1 MALKNLGVLSPEAV
15 REFQKAKLLMIT
27 KGGEVWVEDS
37 DQGRA
42 AEIMK
47 TVKNPVDQI
56 YRFHGSLIR
65 MPKDIQL
72 EQKWY
77 GYPSNPVGRRGKIHI
92 HEMAKPT
99 NGLDSSDKAKSVSSI
114 TIRKEKITLGTG
126 VYPPSYAGIVMCDDD
141 GIPLFEVTPFNIWVL
156 FDPRGNLESAKKIYD
171 HMLMFGI
178 VLANHAD
185 EKSVGVWNNIWA
197 QQSPERE
204 KWEIRQFEEMVVG
217 SMKREMKGLEDSVK
231 GHEKRISEFQ
241 QALYKEN
248 KMMSDEAIRL
258 EGFKNS
264 MVGSMEKKAREEW
277 DKMKGLER
285 AGAVR
290 NIRVTNDRISFTTRD
305 IKWTPPKIGQ
315 TWPCTDDGSK
325 SIVINEPVRLGV
337 YEITIHLGGTFGVEI
352 TNQIKTLSYKGEH
365 WHHPHVK
372 EGNICKGNMTEA
384 LPTFAAKRDFEA
396 IMMCMLKWLENVDHK
411 DPWGRDIYYWAVDDA
426 KVRKEEIE
434 RKEREEKEK
443 AKAETAAKKV
453 ETATASPT
461 SSVPPV
467 EAGNAPGAA
476 PVPPAP
482 VAAPSAPVLDTAGA
496 AQTPVRI

>member
-15 REFQKAKLLMIT
+15 REFQKAKLLMIS

-37 DQGRA
+37 DIGRA
-42 AEIMK
+42 TEIMK

-77 GYPSNPVGRRGKIHI
+77 GFPSNPVGRRGKIHI

-99 NGLDSSDKAKSVSSI
+99 NGLDSADRAKSITSV
-114 TIRKEKITLGTG
+114 TIRKEKITLNVG
-126 VYPPSYAGIVMCDDD
+126 VFPPSYAGIVMCDDD

-185 EKSVGVWNNIWA
+185 EKSVAVWNNIWA

-204 KWEIRQFEEMVVG
+204 KWEIKQFEDMVVG
-217 SMKREMKGLEDSVK
+217 SLKREMKGIEDMVK
-231 GHEKRISEFQ
+231 SREKKIEEYR

-248 KMMSDEAIRL
+248 KAMSDESIRL
-258 EGFKNS
+258 EGFKFS

-277 DKMKGLER
+277 EKMKGLER
-285 AGAVR
+285 NGAVR
-290 NIRVTNDRISFTTRD
+290 NIRVTNDRISFTTRE
-305 IKWTPPKIGQ
+305 IKWTPPKMGQ
-315 TWPCTDDGSK
+315 TWCSTEDANK
-325 SIVINEPVRLGV
+325 SLVVNEPIRLGI
-337 YEITIHLGGTFGVEI
+337 YEITIYLGQNFAVEI
-352 TNQIKTLSYKGEH
+352 TNQTKTLSYKGEH

-372 EGNICKGNMTEA
+372 EGNICRGNMTEA

-396 IMMCMLKWLENVDHK
+396 IIMCMLKWLENVDHK
-411 DPWGRDIYYWAVDDA
+411 DAWGKDIFYWIADDQ
-426 KVRKEEIE
+426 KVRKEEAD
-434 RKEREEKEK
+434 RAKREEETK
-443 AKAETAAKKV
+443 AKEAKKA
-453 ETATASPT
+453 EAASAPAPVP
-461 SSVPPV
+461 SVPPV
-467 EAGNAPGAA
+467 EGGNAPGAA
-476 PVPPAP
+476 PVPPVA
-482 VAAPSAPVLDTAGA
+482 VAAPSESVVDTAA
-496 AQTPVRI
+496 TTQTPVRI

>member
-15 REFQKAKLLMIT
+15 REFQKAKLLMIS

-37 DQGRA
+37 DIGRA
-42 AEIMK
+42 TEIMK

-99 NGLDSSDKAKSVSSI
+99 NGLDSSDKAKTVTSV
-114 TIRKEKITLGTG
+114 TIRKEKISLGTG

-141 GIPLFEVTPFNIWVL
+141 GIPLFEVTPFNIWTL
-156 FDPRGNLESAKKIYD
+156 FDPRGNLEAAKKIYD

-185 EKSVGVWNNIWA
+185 AKSVTVWNNIWA

-204 KWEIRQFEEMVVG
+204 RWEIKQFEDMVVG
-217 SMKREMKGLEDSVK
+217 SLKREMKGIEDMVK
-231 GHEKRISEFQ
+231 SREKKIEEYR

-248 KMMSDEAIRL
+248 KAMSEESIRL
-258 EGFKNS
+258 EGFKFS
-264 MVGSMEKKAREEW
+264 IVGSMEKKAREEW
-277 DKMKGLER
+277 EKMKGLER
-285 AGAVR
+285 NGAVR
-290 NIRVTNDRISFTTRD
+290 NIRVTNDRISFTTRE
-305 IKWTPPKIGQ
+305 IKWTPPKMGQ
-315 TWPCTDDGSK
+315 TWCSTEDTNK
-325 SIVINEPVRLGV
+325 SLVVNEPVRLGT
-337 YEITIHLGGTFGVEI
+337 YEITIYLGANFAVEI
-352 TNQIKTLSYKGEH
+352 TNQTKTLSYKGEH

-396 IMMCMLKWLENVDHK
+396 IIMCMLKWLENVDYK
-411 DPWGRDIYYWAVDDA
+411 DAWGKDIFYWIADDQ
-426 KVRKEEIE
+426 KVRKEEADSA
-434 RKEREEKEK
+434 KREEEAK
-443 AKAETAAKKV
+443 AKEAKKA
-453 ETATASPT
+453 EAASSPAPVP
-461 SSVPPV
+461 SVPPV
-467 EAGNAPGAA
+467 EVGNAPGAA
-476 PVPPAP
+476 PVPPAA
-482 VAAPSAPVLDTAGA
+482 VAAPSESVVDTAA
-496 AQTPVRI
+496 IAQTPVRI